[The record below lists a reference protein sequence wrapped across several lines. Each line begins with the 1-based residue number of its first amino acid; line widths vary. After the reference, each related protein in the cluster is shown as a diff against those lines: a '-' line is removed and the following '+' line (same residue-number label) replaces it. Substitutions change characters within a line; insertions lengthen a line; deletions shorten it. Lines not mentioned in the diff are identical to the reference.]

1 MAKNLI
7 LCDLIISVGTYQDA
21 AGNTK
26 SKSRKLGTLCAVGN
40 RLYGLAPSD
49 MLNPTVASGAQ
60 RASAAYKRST
70 GAKGAAAEPDYDINL
85 SLMTEAGKPLTVALL
100 LEALRGS
107 GTHAAAETGDNPS
120 SSSSGSDD
128 SFDDFS

>member
-1 MAKNLI
+1 MAKNI
-7 LCDLIISVGTYQDA
+7 NLCDIIISVGTYQDG

-26 SKSRKLGTLCAVGN
+26 SKSRKLGTLSAVGN

-49 MLNPTVASGAQ
+49 MLNPVVAAGAQ

-70 GAKGAAAEPDYDINL
+70 GVKGAAAEPDYDVNL

-100 LEALRGS
+100 LQILRGA
-107 GTHAAAETGDNPS
+107 GGDAPAETGDQPDS
-120 SSSSGSDD
+120 STSGSDD
-128 SFDDFS
+128 EFDAFA